1 MNRTTR
7 RVQINAARLVSTVI
21 LLGMLLAMT
30 AFVFSNTIHISFSL
44 SDLRHSEPTQYT
56 IIKVAEGDSVWSLA
70 RNFNGSE
77 KDLRKSVDRIC
88 EVNCLDSYMIHPG
101 DELLIP
107 IN

>member
-1 MNRTTR
+1 MNRTSR
-7 RVQINAARLVSTVI
+7 RVQINTARLFSTVI

-30 AFVFSNTIHISFSL
+30 AFAFSNYIHISFSL

-70 RNFNGSE
+70 RTFTDSGM
-77 KDLRKSVDRIC
+77 DLRKSVDRIC
-88 EVNCLDSYMIHPG
+88 EVNCLESCMIHPG

-107 IN
+107 LN